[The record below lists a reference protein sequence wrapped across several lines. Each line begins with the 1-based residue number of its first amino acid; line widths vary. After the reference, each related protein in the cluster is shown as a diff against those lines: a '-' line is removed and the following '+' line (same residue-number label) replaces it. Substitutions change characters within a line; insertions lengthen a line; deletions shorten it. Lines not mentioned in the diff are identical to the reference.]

1 MVIQNTVPTLGSNE
15 TIAGVA
21 APRCEDGEYGYS
33 PYRERSMGSNAKG
46 GKMSAV
52 SKAMYKPLALAAS
65 VAGGIAASAVFG
77 QVWKRV
83 AGESEAPDPK
93 DLSRSTR
100 EVLIAAAVQGTVFGL
115 VKAAVDRAGAQGY
128 RKLAHADPR

>member
-1 MVIQNTVPTLGSNE
+1 
-15 TIAGVA
+15 
-21 APRCEDGEYGYS
+21 
-33 PYRERSMGSNAKG
+33 
-46 GKMSAV
+46 
-52 SKAMYKPLALAAS
+52 MYKPLALAAS

-100 EVLIAAAVQGTVFGL
+100 EVLIAAAVQAPSSAWSRRRRSGGCP
-115 VKAAVDRAGAQGY
+115 GY